1 MSKKS
6 ESVNNKTETKTE
18 KEVIEK
24 EIDES
29 TSPETKIEVEVEVEE
44 HPDPAFEVGY
54 NGEPLSKALGRNNR
68 LEKETLSRSWS
79 RGMIERKLDYLS
91 EWADRRDIDSVA
103 LMGLVNKL
111 KALCREYGDE
121 S

>member
-6 ESVNNKTETKTE
+6 ESANKNKTDTNKTETKTE
-18 KEVIEK
+18 KEVIEPP
-24 EIDES
+24 EIKVEA
-29 TSPETKIEVEVEVEE
+29 EVFV
-44 HPDPAFEVGY
+44 FEVGY
-54 NGEPLSKALGRNNR
+54 RGEPLSKALGLLKNNR

-103 LMGLVNKL
+103 LMGLMNKL

>member
-6 ESVNNKTETKTE
+6 ESANKRTETKTE
-18 KEVIEK
+18 KEVIE
-24 EIDES
+24 
-29 TSPETKIEVEVEVEE
+29 SPEIKIEAEVFV
-44 HPDPAFEVGY
+44 FEVGY
-54 NGEPLSKALGRNNR
+54 RGEPLSKALGLLKNNR